1 MPYENIKITK
11 EEGIGILTLDRPPAN
26 ALSTKMIQ
34 EIGEGIEELD
44 NDPEVKSII
53 VTGAGTFFAAG
64 ADVKEMETIELDKAM
79 DVVRAGHAVFNKIEN
94 TTKPVICAVN
104 GMALGGGNELAMA
117 CDIRVA
123 ADTAKFGQ
131 PEVNLGLFPAY
142 GGTQR
147 LPRLVGKAKAKE
159 LIFTGNMITAQE
171 AMRIGLVNKV
181 VPSGEELRAAKDMAR
196 TIMTKAPVAVSQA
209 KRAINEGL
217 QKPFEEGLEVEAKCF
232 ETVTKTDDLL
242 EGIKAFIEK
251 RPPKFK
257 GK

>member
-1 MPYENIKITK
+1 
-11 EEGIGILTLDRPPAN
+11 
-26 ALSTKMIQ
+26 
-34 EIGEGIEELD
+34 
-44 NDPEVKSII
+44 
-53 VTGAGTFFAAG
+53 
-64 ADVKEMETIELDKAM
+64 
-79 DVVRAGHAVFNKIEN
+79 
-94 TTKPVICAVN
+94 
-104 GMALGGGNELAMA
+104 
-117 CDIRVA
+117 
-123 ADTAKFGQ
+123 
-131 PEVNLGLFPAY
+131 
-142 GGTQR
+142 
-147 LPRLVGKAKAKE
+147 
-159 LIFTGNMITAQE
+159 MITAQE